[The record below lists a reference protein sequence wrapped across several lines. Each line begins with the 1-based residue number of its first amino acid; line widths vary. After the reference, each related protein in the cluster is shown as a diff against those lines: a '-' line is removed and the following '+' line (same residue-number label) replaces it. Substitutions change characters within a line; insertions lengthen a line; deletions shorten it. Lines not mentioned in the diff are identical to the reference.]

1 MVEVKTNNEK
11 EEVTVVETVDPAK
24 LDYENPIFERLEED
38 INNPWVLEDQIK
50 FYKKAGVPIAH
61 FAFPGQQSRHYYAVF
76 EGSSKDHA
84 DSMNKMNNRDAK
96 KKERAEA
103 AIREHETDS
112 YEVMIE
118 NGYDVPKEDDSP
130 DEIIA
135 YKVVMDALNKEYNAL
150 TEEKKRLCDTIKND
164 MSQRDAAEELGIS
177 RRTYRD
183 HKDVVLSELAKKMKD
198 YK

>member
-24 LDYENPIFERLEED
+24 LDYGNPIFERLEED

-103 AIREHETDS
+103 AIRKHETDS

-150 TEEKKRLCDTIKND
+150 TEEKKRLCNTIKND

-198 YK
+198 YR